1 MKSSE
6 EMTLRKGNEL
16 AHSADKIKYTE
27 LTDAKLATR
36 LAFFI
41 AGFGLACWAPLVPFA
56 QSRMQAEPALLG
68 AVLLCLG
75 LGALIGMPA
84 AGGISAKAGS
94 RMVII
99 MGSVG
104 IMVALPLLALL
115 STPPGIGAALFL
127 FGLSIGATDVAANI
141 HGSEVQDRAGMP
153 LMSGFHGFYS
163 VGGLIGAVVMTLL
176 IATGLHILLATMAV
190 VFTVL
195 LCLLVI
201 RNKFLRTLT
210 VNDAPLFVLPKGKV
224 TVIGLLAMVIF
235 LAEGAML
242 DWGAL
247 LLIKEKS
254 IPTDIAGS
262 GYVVFAVAMTL
273 SRFVGDRLVSLTGE
287 RRMLA
292 LGVIF
297 TAIGLFVISVSSSII
312 IVFGA
317 IAITGFAAGNVV
329 PILFTRAGKQNS
341 MAPSLA
347 ISAASMLGY
356 LGVLLGPA
364 AIGFIAHYT
373 GLANAFCFLA
383 ALVMLFSMTIFP
395 IFSEKNSTN

>member
-6 EMTLRKGNEL
+6 EMISGKGNEL
-16 AHSADKIKYTE
+16 AYSADNIKFTE

-99 MGSVG
+99 MGAVG
-104 IMVALPLLALL
+104 IVVALPLLALL
-115 STPPGIGAALFL
+115 STPLGIGAALFL

-163 VGGLIGAVVMTLL
+163 VGGLAGAVVMTLL
-176 IATGLHILLATMAV
+176 IATGLHVFVASMIAIFTILI
-190 VFTVL
+190 
-195 LCLLVI
+195 CLSVI
-201 RNKFLRTLT
+201 RNKFLRTVT

-224 TVIGLLAMVIF
+224 IVVGLLAMVMF

-247 LLIKEKS
+247 LLIQEKS
-254 IPTDIAGS
+254 LPANIAGS

-273 SRFVGDRLVSLTGE
+273 SRFVGDRLVSLAGE
-287 RRMLA
+287 RWILT

-297 TAIGLFVISVSSSII
+297 TAIGLLVISLSSSVA
-312 IVFGA
+312 IVFSA
-317 IAITGFAAGNVV
+317 IAIAGFAAGNVV
-329 PILFTRAGKQNS
+329 PILFTRAGKQDS

-356 LGVLLGPA
+356 LGVLMGPA
-364 AIGFIAHYT
+364 AVGFIAHYT
-373 GLANAFCFLA
+373 GLANAFCFLS
-383 ALVMLFSMTIFP
+383 ALVMLFSLTIIS
-395 IFSEKNSTN
+395 IFSGKKTL